1 MALKT
6 LAALIGRLPVSGL
19 SLVGRSLG
27 RAAYILDIRHRR
39 IIHHNLALVY
49 PELDPLQKRQL
60 TRHIFQHFG
69 MVFLE
74 ILQAPFLPRG
84 KLLERVRI
92 EGQDNLI
99 QALNHPHG
107 CLIYSAHLGN
117 WELAFLAFSAQL
129 NHSVI
134 TVAKPIKW
142 KLAHNWL
149 TALRSRFGNKVFFKE
164 GALPLMIRALRDGRT
179 VGVLIDQ
186 GVRRKEAV
194 EVAFFGKR
202 TLATPAAA
210 LLALRCR
217 MPVVPIFCAR
227 DAKGHYVVKVKPLIA
242 YTRTASLRQDIHA
255 YTQLLMNTLEDAIR
269 DHPEQWFW
277 FHKRWKRTYPER
289 YPEYQTMRKRK
300 RQKKGLSN

>member
-6 LAALIGRLPVSGL
+6 LTALIGRLPLSGL
-19 SLVGRSLG
+19 SLVGRSFG

-39 IIHHNLALVY
+39 IVHHNLALIY

-60 TRHIFQHFG
+60 SRHIFEHFG

-74 ILQAPFLPRG
+74 ILQALFLPRG
-84 KLLERVRI
+84 KLIERVQI
-92 EGQDNLI
+92 EGKDNLI
-99 QALNHPHG
+99 KALNHPQG

-117 WELAFLAFSAQL
+117 WELAFLALSAQL
-129 NHSVI
+129 NHSI
-134 TVAKPIKW
+134 MTVAKPIKW

-149 TALRSRFGNKVFFKE
+149 TALRSRFGNKVFYKD
-164 GALPLMIRALRDGRT
+164 GAMPLMIRALRDGRT
-179 VGVLIDQ
+179 VAVLIDQ

-194 EVAFFGKR
+194 EVTFFGKR

-217 MPVVPIFCAR
+217 MPVVPIICTRAA
-227 DAKGHYVVKVKPLIA
+227 DGHYFVKVKPPVAL
-242 YTRTASLRQDIHA
+242 TRTASLRQDIHD

-277 FHKRWKRTYPER
+277 FHKRWKRTYPEH
-289 YPEYQTMRKRK
+289 YPEYQAMRNRK
-300 RQKKGLSN
+300 RQKKGL